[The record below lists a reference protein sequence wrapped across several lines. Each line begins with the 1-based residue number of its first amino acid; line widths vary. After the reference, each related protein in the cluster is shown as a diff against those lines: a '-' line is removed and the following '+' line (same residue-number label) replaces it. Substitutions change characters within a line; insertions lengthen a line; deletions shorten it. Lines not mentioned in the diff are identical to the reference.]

1 MTLLKLLFSMLKC
14 YAPAQG
20 QLAKAVATSAAAPTN
35 STERA
40 NFLLTHRCSC
50 LDLAVT

>member
-20 QLAKAVATSAAAPTN
+20 QLAAAVATAATN

-40 NFLLTHRCSC
+40 NFLSTYRCSW
-50 LDLAVT
+50 LDLAVA

>member
-20 QLAKAVATSAAAPTN
+20 QLAAAVATAATAATN

-40 NFLLTHRCSC
+40 NFLSTYRCSW
-50 LDLAVT
+50 LDLAVA